1 MVTLSRNLG
10 RWANN
15 PTHTGIDAQYDVSYS
30 SRPQGGSEKAVQSFA
45 AIIEHTTARKLPI
58 AAAVANKRCT
68 KRSCDHTQE
77 RCKKNYSSDQS
88 IASSERSL
96 LHKAL
101 DDVKKPRL
109 ITLRSVTTDA
119 SAQLAKAL
127 RDYNS
132 TNNSQIMHY
141 KCFIH
146 RVRTMEKHIRDL
158 QLSSIPKAHDKHAY
172 RQKLASSIRSRIRT
186 ELKTVRNLQKNDAAF
201 IKSAAAAIQNITKCL
216 SGDHRQ
222 CRLGKSYVCKSHLS
236 TYSTSSLPYGVH
248 LELKDHDLSLIQ
260 KEIDKMFDEEGL
272 NGMCKLYDTNM
283 VESLHSG
290 VYFLAPKTSSYS
302 RNFPAL
308 CHSAVHS
315 ASLGPSRST
324 LGLIKEA
331 GIKVYRNS
339 PMYVQLKLKE
349 RRRKYHSKR
358 KASPEYKQRR
368 YFLRKRKS
376 NRSLFANSLYSLEQA
391 ASPTATEH
399 NYGLSS

>member
-1 MVTLSRNLG
+1 LVTLSRNLG

-260 KEIDKMFDEEGL
+260 KEID
-272 NGMCKLYDTNM
+272 N
-283 VESLHSG
+283 SG

-339 PMYVQLKLKE
+339 PMYVQLKLKD